1 MNKQRGFTL
10 IEAVVYLLIASLLLA
25 VIFNVQNS
33 VFRVSRQLRVAHEV
47 QQNVRFLTNTI
58 GNRLHNVVT
67 IEDIRPAAEVAR
79 FYPDT
84 EHRWT
89 LRINNGQLQLLDQVF
104 DQPSA
109 TWVNTAAGYQTLTTD
124 KAVISNWSIVPVKN
138 AAGTT
143 YTSAQITFTL
153 TIGDAAEPFG
163 FYQGNYQMIVGARN

>member
-1 MNKQRGFTL
+1 M
-10 IEAVVYLLIASLLLA
+10 IESVIYLLIASLLLA

-58 GNRLHNVVT
+58 GNRLHNVVM

-79 FYPDT
+79 FYPDA
-84 EHRWT
+84 EHRWM
-89 LRINNGQLQLLDQVF
+89 LRISNGQLQLLDQVF

-109 TWVNTAAGYQTLTTD
+109 SWVDTAAGYQTLTTE
-124 KAVISNWSIVPVKN
+124 KATISNWSIIPVKN
-138 AAGTT
+138 AIGTT
-143 YTSAQITFTL
+143 YTSAQIGFTL
-153 TIGDAAEPFG
+153 TIGVPEEPFG